1 VVPTGPEALSFAD
14 VADRISTVFARAVE
28 YDPVTP
34 EAARSALRKGG
45 LSSWQVNGRLELY
58 EWISNDAMDGVTD
71 DVRKATGHEPRPLD
85 DWLGEARAAFLRPSG
100 TSPPRF

>member
-1 VVPTGPEALSFAD
+1 
-14 VADRISTVFARAVE
+14 
-28 YDPVTP
+28 
-34 EAARSALRKGG
+34 
-45 LSSWQVNGRLELY
+45 VNGRLELY